1 MRLYRSSSCSLTEGC
16 SLAAACSRSSM
27 VSSSAELPSS
37 SPEGRQGRVRP
48 EPTLA
53 EEPRPGLCLGRR
65 EPWGGTFLLS
75 CPSEMQGRACLP
87 LALWSPLGL
96 ASGLTFLQVSNPAFE
111 GSCHGV
117 RAERIEVRTCQLGR
131 AAIQHAHQAHRGLQL
146 EPVTPIPDML
156 ELASPPLQSLTDRH
170 TFPGHPKAQ
179 LFAKAYLRVM
189 ALRTRS
195 WEARSSLAPTNT
207 SLSNLQRQKR

>member
-1 MRLYRSSSCSLTEGC
+1 MRWMRLYRSSSCSLTEGC
-16 SLAAACSRSSM
+16 SLAAACNRSSM

-53 EEPRPGLCLGRR
+53 EEPRPSLCLGRR

-75 CPSEMQGRACLP
+75 YPSEMQGRACLP

-156 ELASPPLQSLTDRH
+156 ELASPPSRASLTGTHSPAIPR
-170 TFPGHPKAQ
+170 P
-179 LFAKAYLRVM
+179 
-189 ALRTRS
+189 
-195 WEARSSLAPTNT
+195 SSLPKHTCA
-207 SLSNLQRQKR
+207 